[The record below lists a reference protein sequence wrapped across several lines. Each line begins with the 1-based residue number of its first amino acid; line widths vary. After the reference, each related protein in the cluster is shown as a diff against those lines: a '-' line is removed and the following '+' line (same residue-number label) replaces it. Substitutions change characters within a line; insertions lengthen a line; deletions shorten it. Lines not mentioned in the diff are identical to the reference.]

1 MVVSQDAH
9 VRVISIFPSF
19 EPRLHDACR
28 EKLMQ
33 QQGWKDHLEEL
44 ARQEVA
50 HGPSRVTLEDLMI
63 KLVPAGKSL
72 IPSPVKEELRVLV
85 QESLRKL

>member
-1 MVVSQDAH
+1 MS
-9 VRVISIFPSF
+9 VISIVRTSKSFPCVKR
-19 EPRLHDACR
+19 RLHDACR

-33 QQGWKDHLEEL
+33 QHGWKDHLEEL

-50 HGPSRVTLEDLMI
+50 HGASRVTLEDLMI

>member
-1 MVVSQDAH
+1 
-9 VRVISIFPSF
+9 
-19 EPRLHDACR
+19 
-28 EKLMQ
+28 MQ
-33 QQGWKDHLEEL
+33 QHGWKDHLEEL
-44 ARQEVA
+44 ARKEVA
-50 HGPSRVTLEDLMI
+50 HGASRVTLEDLMI